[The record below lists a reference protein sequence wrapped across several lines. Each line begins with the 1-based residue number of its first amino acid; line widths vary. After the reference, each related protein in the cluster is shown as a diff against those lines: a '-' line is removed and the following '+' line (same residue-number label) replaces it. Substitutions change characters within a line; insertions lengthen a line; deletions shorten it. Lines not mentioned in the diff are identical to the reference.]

1 MLKWDGNPSLADR
14 ALAGGKESNMQ
25 IKSRIDAKAE
35 GMATESARGRRRR
48 RPGSTLLGLLL
59 TCSVGALPAPVVAA
73 PQEGVPAESPAGV
86 WVGPDGKTLPF
97 QNHDEVL
104 EYLRTA
110 EIVNREP
117 APEGINRPDVLTLEA
132 NGVRARAI
140 LRQVASEK
148 TRIRIGERF
157 YFHFYD
163 SYANECAAYDLAREL
178 GLGFV
183 PPAIPRN
190 IERPGSVQIW
200 IEGGR
205 NAADKNF
212 RPKSPMGW
220 MKQVWDKDLFDNLIL
235 NVDRNPGNMLVGD
248 NDELWLIDHTRAFQ
262 PNGELLAPEALQ
274 KINRKVWDRLEAL
287 SDDDLRDVVR
297 DFLQPD
303 QVEGLIKRRE
313 LLQEK
318 VGELVAKSGE
328 GAVFY

>member
-1 MLKWDGNPSLADR
+1 
-14 ALAGGKESNMQ
+14 MQ
-25 IKSRIDAKAE
+25 IKPEIN
-35 GMATESARGRRRR
+35 ATESGTVMGSPRAHGTRRQW
-48 RPGSTLLGLLL
+48 PGPTLLGLLL
-59 TCSVGALPAPVVAA
+59 TCSVGALAAPVAAA
-73 PQEGVPAESPAGV
+73 PQNGVPAESPAGV
-86 WVGPDGKTLPF
+86 WAGPDGKPLPF

-110 EIVNREP
+110 EIVKREP
-117 APEGINRPDVLTLEA
+117 APEGINRPDVLTLES

-183 PPAIPRN
+183 PPAIPRK

-248 NDELWLIDHTRAFQ
+248 DDELWLIDHTRAFQ

-274 KINRKVWDRLEAL
+274 KINRKVWSRLEAL
-287 SDDDLRDVVR
+287 SDDQLRDVVR
-297 DFLQPD
+297 EFLQPD
-303 QVEGLIKRRE
+303 QVEGLVKRRE
-313 LLQEK
+313 LLQER
-318 VGELVAKSGE
+318 VSELVTKSGE